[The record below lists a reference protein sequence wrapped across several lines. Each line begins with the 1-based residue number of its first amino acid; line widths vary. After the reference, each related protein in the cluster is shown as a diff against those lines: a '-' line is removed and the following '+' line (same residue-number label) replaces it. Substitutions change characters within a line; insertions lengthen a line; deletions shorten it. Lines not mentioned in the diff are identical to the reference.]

1 MKMQTIIEYVFWA
14 LMVVFLVSSYRALNK
29 NTEPASGPG
38 AIGFLSHFPTAPRV
52 CDYREDNHG

>member
-1 MKMQTIIEYVFWA
+1 MKFQTIIEYVFWA

-38 AIGFLSHFPTAPRV
+38 AAGFMHFPSEPRA